1 MMNRILKTLP
11 AAVALALTASA
22 AHAALPIDF
31 GGYFRSGLG
40 TSSEGGKEA
49 CFGLSGAGS
58 KYRLG
63 NECETYGELALGGQA
78 YKGQDGFG
86 IRVNTRLA
94 FVLNQ
99 NQDWEQFSPSWR
111 EMNAVAEN
119 IGSGAFAK
127 SKAWVGK
134 RFYDRQDVHISDY
147 YFWNNSGPGAGIENI
162 DLGATKLA
170 YALIRNADTA
180 DSKRSALAHDFRFS
194 GIKVNPDGELTIGAQ
209 INQKRNATGAA
220 EIANG
225 SLLTVM
231 HTQGNLLGGFNKIAV
246 QYGKGSGVGTGGIN
260 FGANKDDSVFRIT
273 EQIMVQPDGTKWSGM
288 GTFVY
293 EDKKDALSSN
303 HTKWTS
309 IGVRPVYHFADNYSL
324 ATELGHDSVKPD
336 GQATRHLTKF
346 TIAPQ
351 LSAGNGFWSR
361 PVLRA
366 YYTYAKWND
375 AAQAAAGA
383 GDALSSTG
391 VFGAS
396 TNGSTVGFQVE
407 AWW

>member
-11 AAVALALTASA
+11 AAIALALTASA

-40 TSSEGGKEA
+40 SSSEGGKEA
-49 CFGLSGAGS
+49 CFGLSGASS

-194 GIKVNPDGELTIGAQ
+194 GIKVNPDGELTLGAQ

-324 ATELGHDSVKPD
+324 ATELGHDRVKAD

-391 VFGAS
+391 VFGSS